1 MGTNMK
7 KLILSLAAAA
17 TLASAAPD
25 PNFHIYI
32 AFGQSNMAGAA
43 GAAEPETKPYPR
55 FKLLPS
61 MDCPAKGR
69 TMGVWTDATSQLA
82 NCDNPP
88 SISVADY
95 FGRTL
100 VDSLPDVTVGIISV
114 AVGGTALKL
123 FDKDN
128 WQAYLEDPDRQK
140 ENWIINWAKAYDS
153 NLYKRIIDLA
163 KIAQKD
169 GVIKGIIVHQGESDW
184 NNNHWAEDLKKIRD
198 DMLTDLGLSSDT
210 VPLLAGEMREDGC
223 CRGFSTSQV
232 QRITKVMDNAWPV
245 SSSGLG
251 SAGDSY
257 HFNRAGYIEFG
268 KRYAKVM
275 LEHMNRAPVEPMP
288 QQPFKGVAAT
298 IPGRIQAED
307 FDIPGVGSGNDS
319 YKDNDSE
326 NHGDSG
332 YRKDTGVDLYKKG
345 DKVVVGYNQEGEWLE
360 YTVKVAETG
369 KYDVF
374 ASVASANNTS
384 SFKLSMDGKD
394 ITESIAVPKNEGK
407 DNYDDFNS
415 VTAASGVNLTE
426 GEHVLRFTVT
436 GSWMDIDHIT
446 FAIPDDPITPPDSS
460 VGIIRS
466 YAMNAASKNY
476 RVFDLMGK
484 VLGSVR
490 VDGSAFETSL
500 KTAGYNKGVY
510 LLQSADGI
518 RRTVRLNR

>member
-1 MGTNMK
+1 MGK
-7 KLILSLAAAA
+7 CLLKSLAVAGAMLVGVA
-17 TLASAAPD
+17 SSVSAAPD

-32 AFGQSNMAGAA
+32 AFGQSNMAGASPA
-43 GAAEPETKPYPR
+43 SEPETKPYDR

-184 NNNHWAEDLKKIRD
+184 NNSHWAEDLKKIRD
-198 DMLTDLGLSSDT
+198 DMLTDLGLSADT
-210 VPLLAGEMREDGC
+210 VPLLAGEMLESGC

-232 QRITKVMDNAWPV
+232 QRISKVMDNAWPV
-245 SSSGLG
+245 SSSGLEG
-251 SAGDSY
+251 KGDSY
-257 HFNRAGYIEFG
+257 HFTRNAYVEFG

-275 LEHMNRAPVEPMP
+275 LEHMNRVSVPPSP
-288 QQPFKGVAAT
+288 HTPFKGVAAE
-298 IPGRIQAED
+298 IPGKIEVENYD
-307 FDIPGVGSGNDS
+307 EPGVGSIGKS
-319 YKDNDSE
+319 YADNDSE
-326 NHGDSG
+326 NKSKA
-332 YRKDTGVDLYKKG
+332 YRNDGVDIEELAAEPGSYVIGYTEKG
-345 DKVVVGYNQEGEWLE
+345 EWLKYTVNVADADAFSATARVASAAKGSAFHLELDDKVVSD
-360 YTVKVAETG
+360 TVVVDSIGGWGDYKEI
-369 KYDVF
+369 
-374 ASVASANNTS
+374 N
-384 SFKLSMDGKD
+384 FKT
-394 ITESIAVPKNEGK
+394 I
-407 DNYDDFNS
+407 
-415 VTAASGVNLTE
+415 NLTS
-426 GEHVLRFTVT
+426 GEHVLKLVID
-436 GSWMDIDHIT
+436 GSYVNIDWLD
-446 FAIPDDPITPPDSS
+446 F
-460 VGIIRS
+460 VGE
-466 YAMNAASKNY
+466 
-476 RVFDLMGK
+476 DE
-484 VLGSVR
+484 GSVIR
-490 VDGSAFETSL
+490 QGMRLNPAQKGTYKIFDMNGNLLGESEGLYVR
-500 KTAGYNKGVY
+500 NQRKGVY
-510 LLQSADGI
+510 LLKGNGKTFQ
-518 RRTVRLNR
+518 VKN

>member
-1 MGTNMK
+1 MK
-7 KLILSLAAAA
+7 KMLFK
-17 TLASAAPD
+17 TLAVAGAFLFGVASNANAAPD

-69 TMGVWTDATSQLA
+69 TLGVWTDATSQLA

-198 DMLTDLGLSSDT
+198 DMLKDLGLSSDT

-223 CRGFSTSQV
+223 CKGFSTSQV
-232 QRITKVMDNAWPV
+232 QRITKVMENAWPV
-245 SSSGLG
+245 SSTGLG

-275 LEHMNRAPVEPMP
+275 LKHMNRVSVPPSPHM
-288 QQPFKGVAAT
+288 PFKGVAAE
-298 IPGRIQAED
+298 IPGKLQTENYD
-307 FDIPGVGSGNDS
+307 EPGVGSIGKS
-319 YKDNDSE
+319 YLDNDSE
-326 NHGDSG
+326 NKSKA
-332 YRKDTGVDLYKKG
+332 YRNDGVDIEELSAEPGSY
-345 DKVVVGYNQEGEWLE
+345 VIGYTEKGEWLK
-360 YTVKVAETG
+360 YTVNVADAEGYSVT
-369 KYDVF
+369 
-374 ASVASANNTS
+374 ARVASAAKGSAFHLELDDKPITDIVKVDSIGSWSDYKEITFKTS
-384 SFKLSMDGKD
+384 
-394 ITESIAVPKNEGK
+394 EIA
-407 DNYDDFNS
+407 
-415 VTAASGVNLTE
+415 A
-426 GEHVLRFTVT
+426 GEHVLKLVID
-436 GSWMDIDHIT
+436 GSYVNVDWLD
-446 FAIPDDPITPPDSS
+446 FASTKD
-460 VGIIRS
+460 VGSEAIGNKVLRLELDMS
-466 YAMNAASKNY
+466 ATYQ
-476 RVFDLMGK
+476 VFDLNGNY
-484 VLGSVR
+484 LGVSEGAKIR
-490 VDGSAFETSL
+490 NLG
-500 KTAGYNKGVY
+500 KGVFM
-510 LLQSADGI
+510 LKGNGKIMMI
-518 RRTVRLNR
+518 RNVEM

>member
-1 MGTNMK
+1 MK
-7 KLILSLAAAA
+7 KQIVKSLAVAGAFLFGAA
-17 TLASAAPD
+17 SNVNAAPD

-43 GAAEPETKPYPR
+43 SAAEPETKPYPR

-61 MDCPAKGR
+61 MDCPSKGR

-128 WQAYLEDPDRQK
+128 WQAYLDDPDRQK

-184 NNNHWAEDLKKIRD
+184 NNNNWAEDLKKIRD

-223 CRGFSTSQV
+223 CKSFSTNQV

-245 SSSGLG
+245 SSTGLG
-251 SAGDSY
+251 SAGDNY
-257 HFNRAGYIEFG
+257 HFNRDGYIEFG

-275 LEHMNRAPVEPMP
+275 LEHMNRVSVPPTP
-288 QQPFKGVAAT
+288 HTPCKGVAAK
-298 IPGRIQAED
+298 IPGKIEVENYD
-307 FDIPGVGSGNDS
+307 EPGTGSIGKS
-319 YKDNDSE
+319 YADNDAE
-326 NHGDSG
+326 NKSG
-332 YRKDTGVDLYKKG
+332 AYREDGVDIEELSAEPG
-345 DKVVVGYNQEGEWLE
+345 SFVIGYTEKGEWLKYTVNATAGE
-360 YTVKVAETG
+360 YQVTARVASASKGSAFHLEIDDKAITDTVKVDSIGGWGDYKEI
-369 KYDVF
+369 KF
-374 ASVASANNTS
+374 KTS
-384 SFKLSMDGKD
+384 E
-394 ITESIAVPKNEGK
+394 ITA
-407 DNYDDFNS
+407 
-415 VTAASGVNLTE
+415 
-426 GEHVLRFTVT
+426 GEHVLKLSID
-436 GSWMDIDHIT
+436 GSYVNIDWLD
-446 FAIPDDPITPPDSS
+446 FASPSDTSS
-460 VGIIRS
+460 
-466 YAMNAASKNY
+466 AAIGNNGMRLEFNKATTY
-476 RVFDLMGK
+476 KVFDLNGNF
-484 VLGSVR
+484 LGV
-490 VDGSAFETSL
+490 SAGTKIGNL
-500 KTAGYNKGVY
+500 GKGVY
-510 LLQSADGI
+510 MLKGNGKTLMI
-518 RRTVRLNR
+518 RNNE